1 VQNRF
6 LLFLA
11 DEVCNVVGRGGEGMY
26 PLGLQRGREVDLRRA
41 GIHRARVAFL
51 EPFQV
56 ALCSSVPR
64 ERCRGRPTGC
74 RAGRVEPC
82 WASGTGKLGR
92 GRAGGPSGAIT
103 NRPGRRESQGCIRT
117 RACRITKTR
126 RVKFMN
132 QFFFQPRQD
141 LTRRCQRER
150 PSPGGC
156 IKMDE
161 RVDLGEHMFRI
172 RGPSPSNRQQLEPQ
186 RKAGPRKPRVP
197 GLSSEMDRLH
207 RKSRP
212 AAISRSRQQRSSAC
226 PPPTL
231 VSRALNAQ
239 CAQGTCRPPYPSPAN
254 RCGGDQTLIWAST
267 SSASGLLL
275 PLHSSSQASI
285 HPSIHPSH
293 PWLGSRPVS
302 SHETLSV

>member
-1 VQNRF
+1 MQ
-6 LLFLA
+6 
-11 DEVCNVVGRGGEGMY
+11 VG
-26 PLGLQRGREVDLRRA
+26 
-41 GIHRARVAFL
+41 
-51 EPFQV
+51 QV
-56 ALCSSVPR
+56 GSSL
-64 ERCRGRPTGC
+64 
-74 RAGRVEPC
+74 
-82 WASGTGKLGR
+82 ASGTGKLGR

-141 LTRRCQRER
+141 LTRRCQRES

-172 RGPSPSNRQQLEPQ
+172 RGPSPSKQAAAGATAQSRASEAARARLVERDGQAPSQIATGCNLE
-186 RKAGPRKPRVP
+186 V
-197 GLSSEMDRLH
+197 
-207 RKSRP
+207 P
-212 AAISRSRQQRSSAC
+212 AAAQQRSSAC

-293 PWLGSRPVS
+293 PWLGSRPGS
-302 SHETLSV
+302 SHETLSVEQRAIHAISNGSLYHQYIVFNTHASCSLFGLSVTA